1 MSGKGWLCP
10 ICGHLNPAD
19 LAVCE
24 KTMQH
29 DEANAIRAKA
39 MRDAGQIFADACAR
53 IARQT
58 PEEAARAA
66 YVPGG
71 PSVDELA
78 AKVRRLRAAYAN
90 AA

>member
-1 MSGKGWLCP
+1 MAGEWICP
-10 ICGHLNPAD
+10 ICGHANPAEMV
-19 LAVCE
+19 VCE
-24 KTMQH
+24 RTMQH
-29 DEANAIRAKA
+29 DEANAIRAKS
-39 MRDAGQIFADACAR
+39 MRDAGRILADARAR

-71 PSVDELA
+71 PSKEELA
-78 AKVRRLRAAYAN
+78 AKVRRLRAACAD